1 MYNNI
6 TQYHYFGFILRMA
19 ANANANAPIMAVM
32 CAVSDI
38 DTRLAHSPPFFT
50 EILV

>member
-19 ANANANAPIMAVM
+19 DNANANVPIMAVM
-32 CAVSDI
+32 CAVSDMGSH
-38 DTRLAHSPPFFT
+38 LAYTPPFFT
-50 EILV
+50 EIFV